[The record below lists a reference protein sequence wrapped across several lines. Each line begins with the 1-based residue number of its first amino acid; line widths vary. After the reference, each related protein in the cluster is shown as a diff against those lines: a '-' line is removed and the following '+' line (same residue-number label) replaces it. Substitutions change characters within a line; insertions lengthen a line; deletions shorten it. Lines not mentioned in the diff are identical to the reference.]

1 MSQTAI
7 TLAFEHW
14 KAQQGAT
21 GEPVLLDEFVFAN
34 VQGLNPDTPVDRNEA
49 LPPVEQI
56 VHRQPVTRTGVVNEN
71 GVVYSAV
78 LGADVGDF
86 SFNWIGL
93 LNKASGT
100 LAMIVHAPLQQKLK
114 TAEGQQGNVLTRSFL
129 MEYNGAQTET
139 GITTPAETWQI
150 DFTAR
155 MAGMDERQRLENT
168 DIYGAAAFFGDG
180 WLVGKTGNQFFVT
193 KGTGYVAGLRTSLA
207 ANQNITVTTK
217 PVKVWLDVC
226 WTGSLT
232 SVWNAQCKITVAENL
247 ADYVQNGVPH
257 YVFAVASIDVNGNI
271 TDLRPKGT
279 LNEQQASDALKKH
292 EKSRNHPDATTSEK
306 GFTQLS
312 SATDSASEEQAAT
325 PKAVK
330 IAMDNANARLAKGQ
344 NGADIP
350 NKDSFVRNIGAA
362 RAFSGGISIGGG
374 GNWTTAEFIV
384 WLENQGAFNHPYWMC
399 KGSWSYSDNRTI
411 TDTGCGNIQLAGAV
425 VEVMG
430 DRGAMTIRVTTA
442 TTGEGTLSA
451 QFTYINHGDA
461 YSPGWRRDLK
471 RSGDT
476 MLGELKI
483 HGANALRIFDEQ
495 RGLIFRRSEECL
507 HLIPTLENQGE
518 NGEIGPLRPL
528 SINLRTGEVMIQ
540 QKLLASGGAQ
550 ISSSLGIGVDNVLGE
565 NSIVLGDADTGLK
578 QNGDGILDSYSN
590 GRQVMR
596 IVPDAVQ
603 VFGRTSD
610 WIDMR
615 GQPCFTSVLPVN
627 VGGAS
632 AIVRQ
637 EHPDKHFILG
647 GLGNHQFGIYM
658 INKSRSE
665 NGTDGQAYLDENGNW
680 VCGGQILP
688 GSYAN
693 FDARYQPKDNY
704 ATQAW
709 VSQNFVQNIR
719 QSGVA
724 YIDAEKN
731 SGQRLVPAGGVL
743 IGSQVNGE
751 WDNNEGF
758 YYTWIQQNI
767 NGNWLTI
774 GRV

>member
-34 VQGLNPDTPVDRNEA
+34 VPGLNPDTPVDRNEA

-207 ANQNITVTTK
+207 DNQNITVTTK

-226 WTGSLT
+226 WTGALT
-232 SVWNAQCKITVAENL
+232 SVWNVQNKITVAENL
-247 ADYVQNGVPH
+247 ADYVQNGVQH

-292 EKSRNHPDATTSEK
+292 EQSRNHPDATTSEK
-306 GFTQLS
+306 GFTRLS
-312 SATDSASEEQAAT
+312 SATDSTSEEQAAT

-330 IAMDNANARLAKGQ
+330 IAMDNANARLAKER

-350 NKDSFVRNIGAA
+350 NPPLFVQNIGLQNTVNKA
-362 RAFSGGISIGGG
+362 
-374 GNWTTAEFIV
+374 
-384 WLENQGAFNHPYWMC
+384 
-399 KGSWSYSDNRTI
+399 
-411 TDTGCGNIQLAGAV
+411 AGALQKDQNLNDIPDKAQARNALQLGTAATLDATTSRNDNTLGRV
-425 VEVMG
+425 LKVG
-430 DRGAMTIRVTTA
+430 DRNLGVTVIPASRGFNFNSYEFAAGETLFIEVNAAINFPAGMPEFANTFVYVNVIGIRDSGNDCALLLSRYDTNISYLAWRIHEANTSINWRVLKIPTAAADIGAIPKDPIGTIGNNGRMA
-442 TTGEGTLSA
+442 SA
-451 QFTYINHGDA
+451 D
-461 YSPGWRRDLK
+461 SPGWWLVSLDKPETVADFPKYPNGNRLYSYGFMFVA
-471 RSGDT
+471 RSGNVW
-476 MLGELKI
+476 L
-483 HGANALRIFDEQ
+483 
-495 RGLIFRRSEECL
+495 
-507 HLIPTLENQGE
+507 
-518 NGEIGPLRPL
+518 
-528 SINLRTGEVMIQ
+528 Q
-540 QKLLASGGAQ
+540 QYFSH
-550 ISSSLGIGVDNVLGE
+550 
-565 NSIVLGDADTGLK
+565 T
-578 QNGDGILDSYSN
+578 
-590 GRQVMR
+590 
-596 IVPDAVQ
+596 
-603 VFGRTSD
+603 
-610 WIDMR
+610 
-615 GQPCFTSVLPVN
+615 
-627 VGGAS
+627 GAS
-632 AIVRQ
+632 ASRQ
-637 EHPDKHFILG
+637 TWNGD
-647 GLGNHQFGIYM
+647 M
-658 INKSRSE
+658 SE
-665 NGTDGQAYLDENGNW
+665 RTPWVIDYSTANPPPATDLSA
-680 VCGGQILP
+680 
-688 GSYAN
+688 
-693 FDARYQPKDNY
+693 Y
-704 ATQAW
+704 ATQQW
-709 VSQNFVQNIR
+709 VLQNFVQNIDLTAPSEFQFWDGR
-719 QSGVA
+719 GYMRPTDGAAMYNFSMV
-724 YIDAEKN
+724 
-731 SGQRLVPAGGVL
+731 GGSSNVGW
-743 IGSQVNGE
+743 IQIRYTRKQVN
-751 WDNNEGF
+751 N
-758 YYTWIQQNI
+758 TWYVI
-767 NGNWLTI
+767 N
-774 GRV
+774 

>member
-34 VQGLNPDTPVDRNEA
+34 VPGLNPDTPVDRNEA

-100 LAMIVHAPLQQKLK
+100 LAMIVHAPVQQKLK

-247 ADYVQNGVPH
+247 ADYVQNGVQH

-292 EKSRNHPDATTSEK
+292 EQSRNHPDATTSTK

-312 SATDSASEEQAAT
+312 SATDSTSEEQAAT
-325 PKAVK
+325 SKAVK
-330 IAMDNANARLAKGQ
+330 IAMDNANARLAKER

-350 NKDSFVRNIGAA
+350 NPPLFVQNLGL
-362 RAFSGGISIGGG
+362 
-374 GNWTTAEFIV
+374 AE
-384 WLENQGAFNHPYWMC
+384 
-399 KGSWSYSDNRTI
+399 TI
-411 TDTGCGNIQLAGAV
+411 KLAAGAV
-425 VEVMG
+425 PSTRKVNEKALTG
-430 DRGAMTIRVTTA
+430 DIYITSQDIFDGQAIGINPGQNLNDLKKAGLYFQWMNVNTSSTLNYPENNAGALIVLKSAGITQIYYVYNSSRIWSRSQYSNEEWTPWAREYNTQNKPSAADVGA
-442 TTGEGTLSA
+442 LPITGGTL
-451 QFTYINHGDA
+451 T
-461 YSPGWRRDLK
+461 
-471 RSGDT
+471 
-476 MLGELKI
+476 
-483 HGANALRIFDEQ
+483 
-495 RGLIFRRSEECL
+495 
-507 HLIPTLENQGE
+507 
-518 NGEIGPLRPL
+518 GP
-528 SINLRTGEVMIQ
+528 
-540 QKLLASGGAQ
+540 
-550 ISSSLGIGVDNVLGE
+550 LGIGVANGNGLGG
-565 NSIVLGDADTGLK
+565 NSIVLGDSDTGFK
-578 QNGDGILDSYSN
+578 QEGDGILNVYANSAL
-590 GRQVMR
+590 VMR
-596 IVPDAVQ
+596 FISSIVESLKPLKV
-603 VFGRTSD
+603 
-610 WIDMR
+610 
-615 GQPCFTSVLPVN
+615 
-627 VGGAS
+627 
-632 AIVRQ
+632 
-637 EHPDKHFILG
+637 
-647 GLGNHQFGIYM
+647 
-658 INKSRSE
+658 
-665 NGTDGQAYLDENGNW
+665 NGNCIATGEIQAGNGAVRLAADGNVYGTMW
-680 VCGGQILP
+680 GGWLM
-688 GSYAN
+688 
-693 FDARYQPKDNY
+693 NY
-704 ATQAW
+704 LTNTFQLKG
-709 VSQNFVQNIR
+709 NYVQDIR
-719 QSGVA
+719 QSGIMNLNVGSHA
-724 YIDAEKN
+724 NTQA
-731 SGQRLVPAGGVL
+731 PAGGVV
-743 IGSQVNGE
+743 IGAIVNGD
-751 WDNNEGF
+751 WDNNEILK
-758 YYTWIQQNI
+758 YTWLQKNV
-767 NGNWLTI
+767 NGTWLTI

>member
-34 VQGLNPDTPVDRNEA
+34 VPGLNPDTPVDRNEA

-139 GITTPAETWQI
+139 GINTPAETWQI

-180 WLVGKTGNQFFVT
+180 YLVGKTGNQFFVT

-226 WTGSLT
+226 WTGALT
-232 SVWNAQCKITVAENL
+232 SVWNVQSKITVAENL
-247 ADYVQNGVPH
+247 ADYVQNGVQH

-292 EKSRNHPDATTSEK
+292 EQSRNHPDATTSEK
-306 GFTQLS
+306 GFTRLS
-312 SATDSASEEQAAT
+312 SATDSTSEEQAAT
-325 PKAVK
+325 PKAIK
-330 IAMDNANARLAKGQ
+330 IAMDNANARLAKDRNGSDIPNPALFVQNIGLQDTVNKAAGSLQKEQ
-344 NGADIP
+344 NGADVP
-350 NKDSFVRNIGAA
+350 QPDWFVRNLGAA
-362 RAFSGGISIGGG
+362 RAFSGTVSIGGG
-374 GNWTTAEFIV
+374 GDWTTADFIA
-384 WLENQGAFNHPYWMC
+384 WLESQGAFNHPYWMC
-399 KGSWSYSDNRTI
+399 KGSWSYGDNRTI

-430 DRGAMTIRVTTA
+430 VRDAMTIRVTTPTA
-442 TTGEGTLSA
+442 STTGVVNA
-451 QFTYINHGDA
+451 QFTYVNHGGGYPA
-461 YSPGWRRDLK
+461 TWRRDFNTANKPTPGDVGAFPITGGNLQGQLSFSLSQP
-471 RSGDT
+471 RSGANHLIYNGDDKGILACGYGYYQDRFDIHFYDEKGAWASNPLT
-476 MLGELKI
+476 ISRDGSTSI
-483 HGANALRIFDEQ
+483 HGY
-495 RGLIFRRSEECL
+495 
-507 HLIPTLENQGE
+507 
-518 NGEIGPLRPL
+518 
-528 SINLRTGEVMIQ
+528 
-540 QKLLASGGAQ
+540 LA
-550 ISSSLGIGVDNVLGE
+550 
-565 NSIVLGDADTGLK
+565 
-578 QNGDGILDSYSN
+578 
-590 GRQVMR
+590 
-596 IVPDAVQ
+596 
-603 VFGRTSD
+603 VFGAVDST
-610 WIDMR
+610 
-615 GQPCFTSVLPVN
+615 V
-627 VGGAS
+627 
-632 AIVRQ
+632 
-637 EHPDKHFILG
+637 
-647 GLGNHQFGIYM
+647 GIYDKGNRVYSP
-658 INKSRSE
+658 INPPPA
-665 NGTDGQAYLDENGNW
+665 TDLSA
-680 VCGGQILP
+680 
-688 GSYAN
+688 
-693 FDARYQPKDNY
+693 Y
-704 ATQAW
+704 ATQQW
-709 VSQNFVQNIR
+709 VLQNFVQNIDLT
-719 QSGVA
+719 A
-724 YIDAEKN
+724 PAEVGFRDGWGYPRGTDGAAMYN
-731 SGQRLVPAGGVL
+731 FNMVGGSSNVGNF
-743 IGSQVNGE
+743 IIRYMRKQVN
-751 WDNNEGF
+751 N
-758 YYTWIQQNI
+758 TWYVI
-767 NGNWLTI
+767 N
-774 GRV
+774 

>member
-34 VQGLNPDTPVDRNEA
+34 VPGLNPDTPVDRNEA

-139 GITTPAETWQI
+139 GINTPAETWQI

-247 ADYVQNGVPH
+247 ADYVQNGVQH

-292 EKSRNHPDATTSEK
+292 EQSRNHPDATTSEK
-306 GFTQLS
+306 GFTRLS
-312 SATDSASEEQAAT
+312 SATDSTSEEQAAT

-330 IAMDNANARLAKGQ
+330 IAMDNANARLAKDRNGSDIPNPALFVQNIGLQDTVNKAAGSLQKEQ
-344 NGADIP
+344 NGADVP
-350 NKDSFVRNIGAA
+350 QPDWFVRNLGAA
-362 RAFSGGISIGGG
+362 RAFSGTVSIGGG
-374 GNWTTAEFIV
+374 GDWTTADFIA
-384 WLENQGAFNHPYWMC
+384 WLESQGAFNHPYWMC
-399 KGSWSYSDNRTI
+399 KGSWSYGDNRTI

-430 DRGAMTIRVTTA
+430 VRDAMTIRVTTPTA
-442 TTGEGTLSA
+442 STTGVVNA
-451 QFTYINHGDA
+451 QFTYVNHGAGDPA
-461 YSPGWRRDLK
+461 TWRRDFNTANKPTPGDVGAFPITGGNLQGQLSFSLSQP
-471 RSGDT
+471 RSGANHLIYNGDDKGILACGYGYYQDRFDIHFYDEKGAWASNPLT
-476 MLGELKI
+476 ISRDGSTSI
-483 HGANALRIFDEQ
+483 HGY
-495 RGLIFRRSEECL
+495 
-507 HLIPTLENQGE
+507 
-518 NGEIGPLRPL
+518 
-528 SINLRTGEVMIQ
+528 
-540 QKLLASGGAQ
+540 LA
-550 ISSSLGIGVDNVLGE
+550 
-565 NSIVLGDADTGLK
+565 
-578 QNGDGILDSYSN
+578 
-590 GRQVMR
+590 
-596 IVPDAVQ
+596 
-603 VFGRTSD
+603 VFGAVDST
-610 WIDMR
+610 
-615 GQPCFTSVLPVN
+615 V
-627 VGGAS
+627 
-632 AIVRQ
+632 
-637 EHPDKHFILG
+637 
-647 GLGNHQFGIYM
+647 GIYDKGNRVYSP
-658 INKSRSE
+658 INPPPA
-665 NGTDGQAYLDENGNW
+665 TDLSA
-680 VCGGQILP
+680 
-688 GSYAN
+688 
-693 FDARYQPKDNY
+693 Y
-704 ATQAW
+704 ATQQW
-709 VSQNFVQNIR
+709 VLQNFVQNIDLT
-719 QSGVA
+719 A
-724 YIDAEKN
+724 PAEVGFRDGWGYPRGTDGAAMYN
-731 SGQRLVPAGGVL
+731 FNMVGGSSNVGNF
-743 IGSQVNGE
+743 IIRYMRKQVN
-751 WDNNEGF
+751 N
-758 YYTWIQQNI
+758 TWYVI
-767 NGNWLTI
+767 N
-774 GRV
+774 

>member
-34 VQGLNPDTPVDRNEA
+34 VPGLNPDTPVDRNEA

-139 GITTPAETWQI
+139 GINTPAETWQI

-207 ANQNITVTTK
+207 ANQNIIVTTK

-247 ADYVQNGVPH
+247 ADYVQNGVQH

-292 EKSRNHPDATTSEK
+292 EQSRNHPDATTSEK
-306 GFTQLS
+306 GFTRLS
-312 SATDSASEEQAAT
+312 SATDSTSEEQAAT

-330 IAMDNANARLAKGQ
+330 IAMDNANARLAKER

-350 NKDSFVRNIGAA
+350 NPPLFVQNIG
-362 RAFSGGISIGGG
+362 
-374 GNWTTAEFIV
+374 
-384 WLENQGAFNHPYWMC
+384 LQ
-399 KGSWSYSDNRTI
+399 
-411 TDTGCGNIQLAGAV
+411 DTVNKAAGALQKDQNLNDV
-425 VEVMG
+425 PDKVQARNALQLGTAATATLTTSTTDDATGRVLKVG
-430 DRGAMTIRVTTA
+430 DRGLGKGAIPALRGFDFYQYWFAAGETLFIETNSAINFPPGMPEFANTYVYVNVVGIRDSNNDCALLLSRYDANISYLVWRKQAGTSRAWQVLKVPATVADIGAMPRDSIGTIGNNGRMA
-442 TTGEGTLSA
+442 SA
-451 QFTYINHGDA
+451 D
-461 YSPGWRRDLK
+461 SPGWWLVSLDKPETVADFPKYPNGNRLYSYGFMFVA
-471 RSGDT
+471 RSGNVW
-476 MLGELKI
+476 L
-483 HGANALRIFDEQ
+483 
-495 RGLIFRRSEECL
+495 
-507 HLIPTLENQGE
+507 
-518 NGEIGPLRPL
+518 
-528 SINLRTGEVMIQ
+528 Q
-540 QKLLASGGAQ
+540 QYFSH
-550 ISSSLGIGVDNVLGE
+550 
-565 NSIVLGDADTGLK
+565 T
-578 QNGDGILDSYSN
+578 
-590 GRQVMR
+590 
-596 IVPDAVQ
+596 
-603 VFGRTSD
+603 
-610 WIDMR
+610 
-615 GQPCFTSVLPVN
+615 
-627 VGGAS
+627 GAS
-632 AIVRQ
+632 ASRQ
-637 EHPDKHFILG
+637 TWNGD
-647 GLGNHQFGIYM
+647 M
-658 INKSRSE
+658 SE
-665 NGTDGQAYLDENGNW
+665 RTPWVIDYSTANPPPATDLSA
-680 VCGGQILP
+680 
-688 GSYAN
+688 
-693 FDARYQPKDNY
+693 Y
-704 ATQAW
+704 ATQQW
-709 VSQNFVQNIR
+709 VLQNFVQNIDLTAPSEFQFWDGR
-719 QSGVA
+719 GYMRPTDGAAMYNFSMV
-724 YIDAEKN
+724 
-731 SGQRLVPAGGVL
+731 GGSSNVGW
-743 IGSQVNGE
+743 IQIRYTRKQVN
-751 WDNNEGF
+751 N
-758 YYTWIQQNI
+758 TWYVI
-767 NGNWLTI
+767 N
-774 GRV
+774 

>member
-34 VQGLNPDTPVDRNEA
+34 VPGLNPDTPVDRNEA

-100 LAMIVHAPLQQKLK
+100 LAMIVHAPVQQKLK

-247 ADYVQNGVPH
+247 ADYVQNGVQH

-292 EKSRNHPDATTSEK
+292 EQSRNHPDATTSEK
-306 GFTQLS
+306 GFTRLS
-312 SATDSASEEQAAT
+312 SATDSTSEEQAAT

-330 IAMDNANARLAKGQ
+330 IAMDNANARLAKERH
-344 NGADIP
+344 GADIP
-350 NKDSFVRNIGAA
+350 N
-362 RAFSGGISIGGG
+362 
-374 GNWTTAEFIV
+374 
-384 WLENQGAFNHPYWMC
+384 P
-399 KGSWSYSDNRTI
+399 
-411 TDTGCGNIQLAGAV
+411 
-425 VEVMG
+425 
-430 DRGAMTIRVTTA
+430 
-442 TTGEGTLSA
+442 
-451 QFTYINHGDA
+451 
-461 YSPGWRRDLK
+461 
-471 RSGDT
+471 
-476 MLGELKI
+476 
-483 HGANALRIFDEQ
+483 
-495 RGLIFRRSEECL
+495 
-507 HLIPTLENQGE
+507 
-518 NGEIGPLRPL
+518 PL
-528 SINLRTGEVMIQ
+528 
-540 QKLLASGGAQ
+540 
-550 ISSSLGIGVDNVLGE
+550 
-565 NSIVLGDADTGLK
+565 
-578 QNGDGILDSYSN
+578 
-590 GRQVMR
+590 
-596 IVPDAVQ
+596 
-603 VFGRTSD
+603 
-610 WIDMR
+610 
-615 GQPCFTSVLPVN
+615 
-627 VGGAS
+627 
-632 AIVRQ
+632 
-637 EHPDKHFILG
+637 
-647 GLGNHQFGIYM
+647 
-658 INKSRSE
+658 
-665 NGTDGQAYLDENGNW
+665 
-680 VCGGQILP
+680 
-688 GSYAN
+688 
-693 FDARYQPKDNY
+693 
-704 ATQAW
+704 
-709 VSQNFVQNIR
+709 FVQNIGLQDTVNKAAGALQKGQNLNDIPDKAQARNALQLGTAATATLTTSITDDTTGRVLKVGDRGLGKGIIPVLRGFDFYQYGFAAGETLFIETNSAINFPPGMPEFANTYVYVNVVGIRDTKNDCALLLSRYDTNVSYLVWRIQTDTSRAWQVLKIPATATDIGAIPRGHIGIIGNNGRMASADSPGWWLVSIEKSETVADFPKYPNGNRLYSYGFMFVARSENVWLQQYFSHTGASASRQTWNGDMSEQTPWVIDYSTANPPPATDLSAYATQQWVLQNLVEDVR
-719 QSGVA
+719 QSGIMNLSVGS
-724 YIDAEKN
+724 DAN
-731 SGQRLVPAGGVL
+731 TQAPAGGVV
-743 IGSQVNGE
+743 IGAIVNGN
-751 WDNNEGF
+751 WDNNEILK
-758 YYTWIQQNI
+758 YTWLQKKVR
-767 NGNWLTI
+767 GSWVTI